1 MKNFI
6 ENKNKNIGKKRVR
19 IGKTDYKFLEFCQ
32 NLEGVFSAL
41 AEHLAEVHKG
51 KKVAYISGIITSDG
65 PDCVVRNIQN
75 LRRYAEDFS
84 CQKDLYVVSPVDVL
98 NKVVLTRLQ
107 RTNEY
112 RETDYRNFWKS
123 VLESKLIDM
132 LVMTPRWSKS
142 QGAVIEYRTA
152 TTTNIEVIF
161 IDGCKCEI
169 KEVSL

>member
-19 IGKTDYKFLEFCQ
+19 IGK
-32 NLEGVFSAL
+32 
-41 AEHLAEVHKG
+41 
-51 KKVAYISGIITSDG
+51 
-65 PDCVVRNIQN
+65 
-75 LRRYAEDFS
+75 
-84 CQKDLYVVSPVDVL
+84 
-98 NKVVLTRLQ
+98 
-107 RTNEY
+107 
-112 RETDYRNFWKS
+112 TDYRNFWKS